1 MLKPSTYFAS
11 LAACLIML
19 LSASIVNADE
29 NTVIHTLTSAQ
40 MKSFLQDEGFPNIEI
55 DSDDDLL
62 VRMQGYRI
70 IIFVRENNYR
80 NIKYRFALGNTSATL
95 RDVNEWNLNKSYTK
109 AYLDNDGDPVLE
121 MDVDLEGGIT
131 ITRAKDSIRT
141 FNESMT
147 LFLREVAN

>member
-19 LSASIVNADE
+19 LSASIVHADDSA
-29 NTVIHTLTSAQ
+29 VIHSLSSAQ
-40 MKSFLQDEGFPNIEI
+40 MKSFLQAEGFPNIEI

-62 VRMQGYRI
+62 VRMQSYRI

-80 NIKYRFALGNTSATL
+80 NVKYRFALANTSATL

-121 MDVDLEGGIT
+121 MDVDLEGGVT
-131 ITRAKDSIRT
+131 VARVKDSIRT
-141 FNESMT
+141 FNQSMS